1 VTGEFSSVD
10 EPKVEGELKDT
21 GDVSVGPAAVLEL
34 PAG

>member
-10 EPKVEGELKDT
+10 ESMVEGELEDE
-21 GDVSVGPAAVLEL
+21 GDVSVGPTVELEL